1 MIHTITEGEVDFN
14 VPSVRQPC
22 RTWFRIHGDL
32 RYGRRPLVILYGGT
46 GSPSEH
52 LFGITSIVSSHH
64 IPVIVYDQLGGGRST
79 HLPEK
84 NGDNTFW
91 RMQLFLDE
99 LDNLLIRLG
108 VQQNYSILGHGN
120 GVYLASC
127 HATLQRPGLKKLVIA
142 DPPGSGV
149 SEKKIMDKV
158 RAQLPMGVQDI
169 MRRHEADDTVDCKE
183 YEAAFAVYFQA
194 LKREPNITLI
204 MYGRHCSIL
213 FPFYDTSALTFL
225 YRTGPGEC
233 EVIITQKPWS
243 IGRDAL
249 RIRASTMETTGWY
262 LRLASVGGVAPPWE
276 QRYPFAKDVGD
287 FLEKL

>member
-14 VPSVRQPC
+14 VP
-22 RTWFRIHGDL
+22 
-32 RYGRRPLVILYGGT
+32 YGRRPLVILYGGT

-204 MYGRHCSIL
+204 M
-213 FPFYDTSALTFL
+213 
-225 YRTGPGEC
+225 TGPGEC